1 MATGTQCRQRRRRSR
16 VKRIGCV
23 RTRERYNISD
33 TGGAFLLL
41 NFLFAAL
48 LLARGANNTSGITAN
63 SAGSI
68 EAVVHVMQVLRK
80 E

>member
-1 MATGTQCRQRRRRSR
+1 
-16 VKRIGCV
+16 
-23 RTRERYNISD
+23 
-33 TGGAFLLL
+33 LLL

-68 EAVVHVMQVLRK
+68 EAVVNVTQVLRK